1 MSVESIRREIDEI
14 DARIVRLIAQRQHL
28 AGRLAHLKYQQGIP
42 IHDPDQESRVLARAL
57 DRAVEAKVN
66 PVPVQQIFHTLV
78 EMSEERQRECQGDGN
93 LP

>member
-1 MSVESIRREIDEI
+1 MTVESIRREIDEI
-14 DARIVRLIAQRQHL
+14 DARIIKLIDQRQQL

-42 IHDPDQESRVLARAL
+42 VHDPDQESRVLARAF